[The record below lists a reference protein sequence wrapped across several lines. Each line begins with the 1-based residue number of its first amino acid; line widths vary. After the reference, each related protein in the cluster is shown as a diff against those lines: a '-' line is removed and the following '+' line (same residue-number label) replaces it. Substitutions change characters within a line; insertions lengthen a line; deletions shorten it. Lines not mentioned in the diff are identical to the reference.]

1 MNGEVH
7 HAASKEMRLQLGG
20 SGEGSESAIARWQ
33 AMFSRSLCLRLTRS
47 QDGGVSACF
56 VLLPIYMEPPLC
68 VHEQAQRARV
78 RTLKQLTVGCKKLIF
93 QTYEMGEGFDVDSF
107 EVCTS
112 IIVMMIVV

>member
-7 HAASKEMRLQLGG
+7 DAASKEMRLQLGG
-20 SGEGSESAIARWQ
+20 SGEGSDSAIARWQ

-78 RTLKQLTVGCKKLIF
+78 RTLKQQTGCKNLIF
-93 QTYEMGEGFDVDSF
+93 QTYEMGEGFEVDSF